1 MVLRSASFTISYHI
15 VSVSVHIFRGKG
27 EIARDIIIL
36 VNTVILLGV
45 YLTKMRIVVI
55 GLNYKTAPV
64 EIRERLTFNETEL
77 VDAIKKLNSKK
88 SILENI
94 ILSTCNRTEIYA
106 VVDQLHTGRYYI
118 KEFLSEWFG
127 MEQTEFSPFLYV
139 YEDDGAVEHLFNVT
153 CGLNSMVLGETQI
166 LGQMR
171 TSFLLA
177 QEEETTGSV
186 FNHLF
191 KQAITLGKR
200 GHSET
205 DIGANAVSV
214 SYAAVELAKKIFGS
228 LANKHV
234 LIFGAGKMGEL
245 AAQNLQGNGVKKVT
259 VINRTFDKAKVL
271 AARFNGEAKTLAE
284 LERSLIEADILISS
298 TGAKDYVI
306 SKETMARVEKKR
318 RGNPLFMVDIAVP
331 RDLDP
336 RISELENVF
345 LYDIDDLEGIVEANL
360 QERQKAAAKIRLMIE
375 KEIVD
380 FNHWLGMLGVIPVI
394 SALREKAL
402 AIQSET
408 MVSLERKLP
417 NLSDRDIKVLNK
429 HTKSIINQLL
439 KDPILQAKE
448 LAARP
453 DADQAMEF
461 FMKIFNIE
469 ELVQEQHSKAAETNK
484 IPVREVQASFQS

>member
-1 MVLRSASFTISYHI
+1 MSLQMHT
-15 VSVSVHIFRGKG
+15 
-27 EIARDIIIL
+27 L
-36 VNTVILLGV
+36 
-45 YLTKMRIVVI
+45 VI
-55 GLNYKTAPV
+55 GINYKTAPV
-64 EIRERLTFNETEL
+64 EIRERLSFNEADL
-77 VDAIKKLNSKK
+77 ADAIKKLNTKK

-127 MEQTEFSPFLYV
+127 LEQKEFSPFLFV
-139 YEDDGAVEHLFNVT
+139 YEDDGAIDHLFNVT

-166 LGQMR
+166 LGQVR
-171 TSFLLA
+171 TSFMLA
-177 QEEETTGSV
+177 QQEATTGTV

-191 KQAITLGKR
+191 KQAITLAKR
-200 GHSET
+200 AHSET

-245 AAQNLQGNGVKKVT
+245 AAQNLHGNGVKQVT
-259 VINRTFDKAKVL
+259 VINRTFEKAIDL
-271 AARFNGEAKTLAE
+271 ANRFTGKARTLAE
-284 LERSLIEADILISS
+284 LEKALVEADILISS
-298 TGAKDYVI
+298 TGSKDFVI
-306 SKETMARVEKKR
+306 SKEMMVAVEKKR
-318 RGNPLFMVDIAVP
+318 KGKPLFMVDIAVP

-336 RISELENVF
+336 RIGELENVF

-360 QERQKAAAKIRLMIE
+360 QERKKAAERIMLMIE

-380 FNHWLGMLGVIPVI
+380 FKQWLGTLGVVPVI
-394 SALREKAL
+394 SALREKAH

-417 NLSDRDIKVLNK
+417 NLSERDLKVLNK

-453 DADQAMEF
+453 DANQAMEL

-469 ELVQEQHSKAAETNK
+469 ELVQEQHSKAAETNQ
-484 IPVREVQASFQS
+484 IPVTTPRASFQS

>member
-1 MVLRSASFTISYHI
+1 MHI
-15 VSVSVHIFRGKG
+15 
-27 EIARDIIIL
+27 L
-36 VNTVILLGV
+36 
-45 YLTKMRIVVI
+45 VI

-64 EIRERLTFNETEL
+64 EIRERLTFNETDL
-77 VDAIKKLNSKK
+77 VEAIKQLNAKK

-127 MEQTEFSPFLYV
+127 IEQAEFSPFLFV
-139 YEDDGAVEHLFNVT
+139 YEDEGAVDHLLNVT

-166 LGQMR
+166 LGQVR

-177 QEEETTGSV
+177 QQEETIGSV
-186 FNHLF
+186 FKHLF
-191 KQAITLGKR
+191 KQAVTLAKR
-200 GHSET
+200 AHSET

-228 LANKHV
+228 LENKHI

-245 AAQNLQGNGVKKVT
+245 AAQNLHGNGVKQVT
-259 VINRTFDKAKVL
+259 VINRTYEKAQALASRFDGKAK
-271 AARFNGEAKTLAE
+271 NITE
-284 LERSLIEADILISS
+284 LEKSLVEADILISS
-298 TGAKDYVI
+298 TGAKDLVI
-306 SKETMARVEKKR
+306 SKELIAKVEKKR
-318 RGNPLFMVDIAVP
+318 KGKPLFMVDIAVP

-336 RISELENVF
+336 RIAELDNVF

-360 QERQKAAAKIRLMIE
+360 QERQKAASKIRLMIE

-380 FNHWLGMLGVIPVI
+380 FKQWLGTLGVVPVI

-402 AIQSET
+402 AIQAET

-417 NLSDRDIKVLNK
+417 NLSEHDIKVLNK

-453 DADQAMEF
+453 DAEQTMEL

-469 ELVQEQHSKAAETNK
+469 GLVQEQHSKAAKTIK
-484 IPVREVQASFQS
+484 MPVGEVQASFQS

>member
-1 MVLRSASFTISYHI
+1 MHTL
-15 VSVSVHIFRGKG
+15 
-27 EIARDIIIL
+27 
-36 VNTVILLGV
+36 
-45 YLTKMRIVVI
+45 VI
-55 GLNYKTAPV
+55 GINYKTAPV
-64 EIRERLTFNETEL
+64 EIRERLSFNEADL
-77 VDAIKKLNSKK
+77 ADAIKKLNTKK

-127 MEQTEFSPFLYV
+127 IEQKEFSPFLFV
-139 YEDDGAVEHLFNVT
+139 YEDDGAVDHLFNVT

-166 LGQMR
+166 LGQVR
-171 TSFLLA
+171 TSFMLGQ
-177 QEEETTGSV
+177 QEGTTGTV

-191 KQAITLGKR
+191 KQAITLAKR
-200 GHSET
+200 AHSET

-245 AAQNLQGNGVKKVT
+245 AAQNLHGNGVKKVT
-259 VINRTFDKAKVL
+259 VINRTYEKAQDL
-271 AARFNGEAKTLAE
+271 ANRFSGKARTLAE
-284 LERSLIEADILISS
+284 LEKSLAEADILISS
-298 TGAKDYVI
+298 TGAKDFVI
-306 SKETMARVEKKR
+306 SKEMMVKVEKKR
-318 RGNPLFMVDIAVP
+318 KGKPLFMVDIAVP

-336 RISELENVF
+336 RIVELENVF

-360 QERQKAAAKIRLMIE
+360 QERKKAAEKIMLMIE
-375 KEIVD
+375 KEIVE
-380 FNHWLGMLGVIPVI
+380 FKQWLGMLGVIPVI
-394 SALREKAL
+394 SALREKAHV
-402 AIQSET
+402 IQSET
-408 MVSLERKLP
+408 MESLERKLP
-417 NLSDRDIKVLNK
+417 NLSERDLKVLNK

-453 DADQAMEF
+453 DANQAMDL
-461 FMKIFNIE
+461 FMKIFHIE
-469 ELVQEQHSKAAETNK
+469 ELVKEQHSKAAETNQ
-484 IPVREVQASFQS
+484 IPVTTPQASFQS